1 MKIIAPLVV
10 LSGILIFGHSPGF
23 CYDMQFTDGT
33 GKEIR
38 LTKKPERIVSLVP
51 SITEMLFALGAQDW
65 VKGITYHTTRPWYA
79 AQKTLVGGF
88 SFPSPAAIES
98 LEPDLVFYDPF
109 QLQGLSSFL
118 PRDIPLVHAGT
129 QTLADS
135 LGTLLL
141 LGKLVEK
148 QDNARQ
154 LVSEIKADL
163 DWVAAKI
170 DKASLSSKRVIRL
183 MGREQ
188 IMTPGSDSFQNHMI
202 SLAGGIPPDVGPGAV
217 VPVSKDQWT
226 SFNPQVI
233 YGCGDDRKAADRF
246 FSLPGWKDV
255 DAVKNNRIYYFPCD
269 LTCRASIHSGRF
281 VKRLFATIHGSS
293 LADENTLLQKNQVTQ
308 INPMDTDVSY
318 VLAAAVKQSRIHDF
332 INKSLVIR
340 LDRPMSVLSTLE
352 GFKHGVT
359 AIGNHYIPPETWILA
374 HDQGLDTLKT
384 QVFDVLGLA
393 PDTTA
398 FLFTGADMDHLRVAQ
413 ERFKEI
419 EVTVFAT
426 AGVDGNAM
434 RTSRDSG
441 GFYEPGTI
449 NLIVMTSHRL
459 TPRAMTRAMITAT
472 EGKTAALLDL
482 DIRSSYEQ
490 GRYRATGTGTD
501 NILVV
506 EGKGPAVLDNAGG
519 HTKLGELIG
528 KAVHRAVTEAVK
540 NQNGITPDR
549 NIFRRLEKRGIF
561 LHELLSEDLPCQC
574 HISENMLIQK
584 VETLLLDPL
593 YQGFMATALAVSDDY
608 DKGLVKNLD
617 AFDMMC
623 RETAILIAGEPLQT
637 WQPFITGQD
646 VPRVIAM
653 ALDALFNGA
662 AGQGGSL

>member
-340 LDRPMSVLSTLE
+340 LNRPMSVLSTLE

-359 AIGNHYIPPETWILA
+359 AVGNHYIPPETWLLV
-374 HDQGLDTLKT
+374 HDQGLDVLKT
-384 QVFDVLGLA
+384 QVFDVLDLA

-398 FLFTGADMDHLRVAQ
+398 FLFTGADMDHLSAAQ

-449 NLIVMTSHRL
+449 NLIIMTSHRL

-506 EGKGPAVLDNAGG
+506 EGHGPAVLDNAGG
-519 HTKLGELIG
+519 HTRLGELIG

-540 NQNGITPDR
+540 KQNSITSDL
-549 NIFRRLEKRGIF
+549 NIFQRLEKRGIS

-593 YQGFMATALAVSDDY
+593 YQGFMATAMAVSDEY
-608 DKGLVKNLD
+608 DKGLIKDLG
-617 AFDMMC
+617 AFEQTC
-623 RETAILIAGEPLQT
+623 RETAEMTAAKPLET
-637 WQPFITGQD
+637 WQVFVTRPE

-662 AGQGGSL
+662 VGQGGPL